1 MTLPLKYLLK
11 SDSVFSG
18 SLLYVFYQEAWD
30 FARGLFSEGVFESWN
45 KNGECSKIG
54 KYLLTIFQN
63 WNIVPT

>member
-30 FARGLFSEGVFESWN
+30 FARGLFSEG
-45 KNGECSKIG
+45 CSRVGTKMENVL
-54 KYLLTIFQN
+54 KLE
-63 WNIVPT
+63 NIY